1 MIRRIGNTFIAHK
14 IRFNLCSLI
23 THRNTVSTLFF
34 DVINFG
40 KRTRNTTSGLI
51 ITMCPIRYLSIPNSI
66 FHSRFRQVTFHTFM
80 FLTYFSC
87 WGHFLSVQNFMVES
101 LQYKPSSFENGVNVG

>member
-40 KRTRNTTSGLI
+40 KRTRNTTKRSHYHHVPHPVLVYTQFNI
-51 ITMCPIRYLSIPNSI
+51 SFPI
-66 FHSRFRQVTFHTFM
+66 
-80 FLTYFSC
+80 
-87 WGHFLSVQNFMVES
+87 
-101 LQYKPSSFENGVNVG
+101 PSSNLPHIHVPHIFFLLGSFFKRSKFHGRKFAI